1 MQVSNGMN
9 GSEGIVS
16 GNLCFAPLDDR
27 ELDAPFE
34 LQIVSGPGELSTPR
48 VVETPADTLERL
60 LDRYGVR
67 GGAVCAA
74 NLEETPDDRGE
85 YTLVLCRIREP
96 IAA

>member
-34 LQIVSGPGELSTPR
+34 LQIVSGPGESSAPR
-48 VVETPADTLERL
+48 IETPADTLERL

-67 GGAVCAA
+67 GRAVCAA
-74 NLEETPDDRGE
+74 NLEETPDDRGG
-85 YTLVLCRIREP
+85 YALVMCRVREP